1 MIKTMKLA
9 TNIAAI
15 FLFIVFIF
23 YVRHDLKDR
32 SNNIEFSRKLF
43 ETAYKAGQ
51 ANEAYKVYMFQV
63 NHVHFSAD
71 SMFKADSVKIDSMIC
86 NYY

>member
-1 MIKTMKLA
+1 MI
-9 TNIAAI
+9 AI
-15 FLFIVFIF
+15 IITIHFIN
-23 YVRHDLKDR
+23 RNDDR
-32 SNNIEFSRKLF
+32 NNREFSRKLF

>member
-1 MIKTMKLA
+1 MKTTLYILA
-9 TNIAAI
+9 ILLIISGLINYNSKRNSI
-15 FLFIVFIF
+15 
-23 YVRHDLKDR
+23 RN
-32 SNNIEFSRKLF
+32 NNIEFSRKLF

-86 NYY
+86 NYF